1 MDVFE
6 ALYTTRAM
14 RRVKEDPVPDNIIQS
29 MIDSAIRA
37 PSGSNRQNWI
47 FLVITDKNIR
57 EKLSNIYRETWDYY
71 INSFLNSAKDPGASS
86 LKKQDDKDI
95 ETIRRISNSAS
106 WLAENYHKVP
116 LLVLALSRNDPTGSS
131 IYPAIWNLMLAAR
144 GHGIGTCLTTVMS
157 FETEKVFEVL
167 NIPNDKGWT
176 LNATITAGYPLGKW
190 GVAERKPV
198 DDVTY
203 LNTWGNKTNWNLEQ
217 PLWNY

>member
-37 PSGSNRQNWI
+37 PSGSNRQNWK
-47 FLVITDKNIR
+47 FLVVTDKNIR

-203 LNTWGNKTNWNLEQ
+203 LNTWGNKTNWNLDQ

>member
-37 PSGSNRQNWI
+37 PSGSNRQNWK
-47 FLVITDKNIR
+47 FLVVTDKNIR

-86 LKKQDDKDI
+86 LKKRDDKDI

>member
-37 PSGSNRQNWI
+37 PSGSNRQNWK
-47 FLVITDKNIR
+47 FLVVTDKNIR
-57 EKLSNIYRETWDYY
+57 EKLSNIYRDTWDYY

>member
-37 PSGSNRQNWI
+37 PSGSNRQNWK
-47 FLVITDKNIR
+47 FLVVTDKNIR

-71 INSFLNSAKDPGASS
+71 INSFLNSSKDPGASS

>member
-14 RRVKEDPVPDNIIQS
+14 RRVKEDPIPDNIIQS

-37 PSGSNRQNWI
+37 PSGSNRQNWK
-47 FLVITDKNIR
+47 FLVVTDKNIR

>member
-37 PSGSNRQNWI
+37 PSGSNRQNWK
-47 FLVITDKNIR
+47 FLVVTDKNIR

-86 LKKQDDKDI
+86 LKKQNDKDI

-167 NIPNDKGWT
+167 NIPNDKGWS

>member
-37 PSGSNRQNWI
+37 PSGSNRQNWK
-47 FLVITDKNIR
+47 FLVVTDKNIR

-71 INSFLNSAKDPGASS
+71 INSFLNSPKDPGASS
-86 LKKQDDKDI
+86 LKKQNDKDI

>member
-37 PSGSNRQNWI
+37 PSGSNRQNWK
-47 FLVITDKNIR
+47 FLVVTDKNIR

-86 LKKQDDKDI
+86 LKKQNDKDI

-167 NIPNDKGWT
+167 NIPNDKGWI

>member
-37 PSGSNRQNWI
+37 PSGSNRQNWK
-47 FLVITDKNIR
+47 FLVVTDKNIR

-71 INSFLNSAKDPGASS
+71 LNSFLNSAKDPGASS

>member
-37 PSGSNRQNWI
+37 PSGSNRQNWK
-47 FLVITDKNIR
+47 FLVVTDKNIR

-86 LKKQDDKDI
+86 LKKQNDKDI

-190 GVAERKPV
+190 GVATRKPV
-198 DDVTY
+198 EEVTF
-203 LNTWGNKTNWNLEQ
+203 LNKWGKSPDWNLNE

>member
-14 RRVKEDPVPDNIIQS
+14 RRVKEDPFPDNIIQS

-37 PSGSNRQNWI
+37 PSGSNRQNWK
-47 FLVITDKNIR
+47 FLVVTDKNIR

>member
-37 PSGSNRQNWI
+37 PSGSNRQNWK
-47 FLVITDKNIR
+47 FLVVTDKNIR

-71 INSFLNSAKDPGASS
+71 INSFLNSAKDPGASN

>member
-37 PSGSNRQNWI
+37 PSGSNRQNWK
-47 FLVITDKNIR
+47 FLVLTDKNIR

>member
-37 PSGSNRQNWI
+37 PSGSNRQNWK
-47 FLVITDKNIR
+47 FLVVTDKNIR

-167 NIPNDKGWT
+167 NIPNDKGWS

>member
-37 PSGSNRQNWI
+37 PSGSNRQNWK
-47 FLVITDKNIR
+47 FLVVTDKNIR
-57 EKLSNIYRETWDYY
+57 EKLSNIYKETWDYY

>member
-14 RRVKEDPVPDNIIQS
+14 RRVKEDPIPDNIIQS

-37 PSGSNRQNWI
+37 PSGSNRQNWK
-47 FLVITDKNIR
+47 FLVVTDKNIR

-86 LKKQDDKDI
+86 LKKQNDKDI